1 MSNNELRCTPA
12 VIFEWLPAPTTFYS
26 ACFLVTPVRKRKD
39 DMQQSNE
46 QRKNGEAMQS
56 KSAWQRRQKQQQR
69 KQATIIQWF
78 RKTLTIG

>member
-1 MSNNELRCTPA
+1 MAAGANN
-12 VIFEWLPAPTTFYS
+12 
-26 ACFLVTPVRKRKD
+26 FLFCLFSGHTSEEKKGC